1 MSGIKTAL
9 IIAISV
15 SSPWMVSAQEGTL
28 PLPEG
33 TFTSPNATPAPSE
46 ASQPSQT
53 TSYEDRLIRRLK
65 SEIMK
70 ELEEGDLLSRK
81 ISLAIEDYVKKQV
94 ESQQAA
100 QQAARDEAER
110 LAAEKAKAVRR
121 VSQTRDHIFGNPNA
135 PFSIIEYSDYECSY
149 CKRFHPPVK
158 ELIEVFEGEINWVYR
173 HFPLA
178 FHNPAAQKKAEAA
191 ECAGE
196 LGGNEVFWKF
206 TDALYER
213 GEAGGKEFDIAQ
225 LTPFA
230 IEVGLHRQDFED
242 CLSSGKFKTR
252 VEEDFNEG
260 TKIGITGTPGNI
272 LLNNK
277 SGVVEVV
284 HGAQPLSTLKARV
297 EKLLGGNTVKV
308 PAALG
313 KLE

>member
-1 MSGIKTAL
+1 MKMI
-9 IIAISV
+9 IIAQCAKPVFAFVFLLGIL
-15 SSPWMVSAQEGTL
+15 PLVSAPPADENKG
-28 PLPEG
+28 
-33 TFTSPNATPAPSE
+33 ATADE
-46 ASQPSQT
+46 
-53 TSYEDRLIRRLK
+53 ERLVERIK
-65 SEIMK
+65 SETIR
-70 ELEEGDLLSRK
+70 ELLESDLLQRQ
-81 ISLAIEDYVKKQV
+81 IEIGIENYVKKQQ
-94 ESQQAA
+94 EAQARA
-100 QQAARDEAER
+100 RSDQAR

-135 PFSIIEYSDYECSY
+135 PFSIIEYSDYECGY
-149 CKRFHPPVK
+149 CKRFHPTVK
-158 ELIEVFEGEINWVYR
+158 ELIEEFEGEINWVYR

-191 ECAGE
+191 ECADQ

-213 GEAGGKEFDIAQ
+213 GQTGGKGFDIAQ

-260 TKIGITGTPGNI
+260 TKIGITYGTPGNI

-277 SGVVEVV
+277 SGAVEVV
-284 HGAQPLSTLKARV
+284 HGAQPLSTLKATV
-297 EKLLGGNTVKV
+297 QKLLGGNTVKV
-308 PAALG
+308 PGALIQEG
-313 KLE
+313 DS